1 MRAKTEKRKEKSSAE
16 CSKKLGAMS
25 HSRNEATH
33 PKDGGEE
40 EREREKHVKA
50 TCRDG
55 RLISSL
61 TGERV

>member
-1 MRAKTEKRKEKSSAE
+1 MRAKREKRKEKSSAE

-40 EREREKHVKA
+40 EREREKHV
-50 TCRDG
+50 
-55 RLISSL
+55 
-61 TGERV
+61 